1 MSDVPADPFAER
13 GGRRI
18 RRHYWLL
25 GARFDFESD
34 SRPLLAL
41 VDQAFAGLPAHRL
54 AGARRCRIRLVL
66 GRATRAARGS
76 QPPPAPRLSAGA
88 GLLCA
93 VMDADNFA
101 VVEPRE
107 ARALVVVA
115 PWALHFPYHLRYELI
130 EFAVQTL
137 AARSGGLVPLHAA
150 CLASR
155 GRAVLLVG
163 DSGTGK
169 STLCLHGLI
178 GGLEMVAEDSVFVAA
193 RGRRATG
200 LASFLHLRDDSL
212 AAVERGTAAALRR
225 APTIR
230 RRSGVSK
237 YEIDLRRRFALA
249 RRPPR
254 IDAVVFLS
262 RRRRRGTLLVALSA
276 PAMLRRLRALQP
288 YAVAAA
294 SWPAFERSVR
304 GVAAF
309 ELGRG
314 AHPAASVDALRTLLE
329 PAD

>member
-1 MSDVPADPFAER
+1 MNDVPADPFAER
-13 GGRRI
+13 GGRRFH
-18 RRHYWLL
+18 RHYWLL

-34 SRPLLAL
+34 SRQLLAL

-54 AGARRCRIRLVL
+54 EGARRCRIRLVL
-66 GRATRAARGS
+66 GRTPHAARLS
-76 QPPPAPRLSAGA
+76 RAPSAPRLSAGA

-93 VMDADNFA
+93 VMDAGNFA
-101 VVEPRE
+101 VVDPRE
-107 ARALVVVA
+107 ASALIVA
-115 PWALHFPYHLRYELI
+115 APSALRFPYYLRYELI

-169 STLCLHGLI
+169 STLCLHALI
-178 GGLEMVAEDSVFVAA
+178 GGLEIVSEDSVFVAA
-193 RGRRATG
+193 RGRKATG
-200 LASFLHLRDDSL
+200 LASFLHLRSDSL
-212 AAVERGTAAALRR
+212 AQVKRGTAAELRR

-237 YEIDLRRRFALA
+237 LEVDLRRRFALA
-249 RRPPR
+249 LRPPR
-254 IDAVVFLS
+254 IEAVVFLS
-262 RRRRRGTLLVALSA
+262 RRRRRGALLVALSA

-294 SWPAFERSVR
+294 SWPAFERSLR

-314 AHPAASVDALRTLLE
+314 AHPAASVDALRTFLE
-329 PAD
+329 SAD

>member
-13 GGRRI
+13 SGRLM

-34 SRPLLAL
+34 SRRLLAL
-41 VDQAFAGLPAHRL
+41 ADQAFAGLPEHRL
-54 AGARRCRIRLVL
+54 AGAPRCRIRLVL
-66 GRATRAARGS
+66 RQATGARPGSRAPS
-76 QPPPAPRLSAGA
+76 APRLSAGA

-101 VVEPRE
+101 VVEPGER
-107 ARALVVVA
+107 RALVVVA
-115 PWALHFPYHLRYELI
+115 PWALRFPYYLRYELI

-137 AARSGGLVPLHAA
+137 ASRSGELVPLHAA
-150 CLASR
+150 CLARR

-178 GGLEMVAEDSVFVAA
+178 GGLEMVSEDSVFVAA
-193 RGRRATG
+193 RGRKATG

-212 AAVERGTAAALRR
+212 AAVDRGTAAALRR

-237 YEIDLRRRFALA
+237 YEIDLRRQFTLA

-254 IDAVVFLS
+254 VSAVVFLS
-262 RRRRRGTLLVALSA
+262 RRRRRGALLVAVSA
-276 PAMLRRLRALQP
+276 SAMLRRLRALQP
-288 YAVAAA
+288 YAVAAT
-294 SWPAFERSVR
+294 SWPAFERSLR
-304 GVAAF
+304 GVGAF

-314 AHPAASVDALRTLLE
+314 EHPAASVAALRTLLE
-329 PAD
+329 SAD